1 MALLVVAYPELN
13 KDDFDAIQAFRQTHD
28 ELYYRVVEPHFT
40 LVFPL
45 FDWER
50 EAFAREVVERAR
62 GIEPFGFILRSAVL
76 NKDAF
81 NDYYHAFLVPDEGYG
96 HFIRLHDRLYGEK
109 LFPHRALQVDF
120 IPHIGVGNS
129 LDPMACLGMVRDW
142 NKDPFAIAGRVTE
155 LDIVNYENDRTVTL
169 QQIRLG

>member
-1 MALLVVAYPELN
+1 MALLVAAYPELD
-13 KDDFDAIQAFRQTHD
+13 KRDYQRIQAFRQAHD
-28 ELYYRVVEPHFT
+28 ELYYQVVEPHFT

-50 EAFAREVVERAR
+50 EVFLEEVAERAR
-62 GIEPFGFILRSAVL
+62 GAVAFDFILRTATL

-81 NDYYHAFLVPDEGYG
+81 NDYYHTFLVPDEGYS
-96 HFIRLHDRLYGEK
+96 HFIRLHDRLYADK

-129 LDPMACLGMVRDW
+129 LDPLETDTFQERYPRQTGSR
-142 NKDPFAIAGRVTE
+142 
-155 LDIVNYENDRTVTL
+155 
-169 QQIRLG
+169 